1 MTMFRS
7 TFPLFAACLAFVS
20 TAWGAEP
27 PKPLPAVA
35 GAMAAKTM
43 TGPSGRFVFG
53 PLSEFNQEQY
63 MFDTQTGRLWV
74 LTKSKAKPG
83 DDAPH
88 APRFTL
94 EPVPYMDLD
103 GKAAQQPR

>member
-1 MTMFRS
+1 MTMLRS
-7 TFPLFAACLAFVS
+7 AFFVFVGSLALAATS
-20 TAWGAEP
+20 WGAEP
-27 PKPLPAVA
+27 PKPLPAVVGPA
-35 GAMAAKTM
+35 AAKTM

-74 LTKSKAKPG
+74 LTKNKAKAG
-83 DDAPH
+83 EESPH